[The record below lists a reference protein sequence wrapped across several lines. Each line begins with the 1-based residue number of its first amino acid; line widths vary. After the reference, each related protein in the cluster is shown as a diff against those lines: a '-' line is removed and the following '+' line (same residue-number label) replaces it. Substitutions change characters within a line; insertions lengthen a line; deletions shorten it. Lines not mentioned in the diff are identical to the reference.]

1 MMVMIDGLIPTNPA
15 EYDFAFGP
23 VALPCHDAV
32 EADTWTD
39 GSGALKPDRPDAYA
53 ALASALVEAGLV
65 EPSADHPG
73 RAPFIDLA
81 VLEAITRR
89 QGLPGRIGRLI
100 REYLCSLSGVTS
112 PLFPTSVLVNGTI
125 EISTWSHEV
134 GRMPRGPMQER
145 ACR

>member
-1 MMVMIDGLIPTNPA
+1 MIDGLIPTNPA

-23 VALPCHDAV
+23 AVLPCHDAV
-32 EADTWTD
+32 EAGAWTN
-39 GSGALKPDRPDAYA
+39 GSGAHKSDRPDACA

-65 EPSADHPG
+65 EPSVDYLG

-89 QGLPGRIGRLI
+89 QGLPGRISRLI
-100 REYLCSLSGVTS
+100 REYLGSLSGITS

-134 GRMPRGPMQER
+134 GRMPRGPLQER
-145 ACR
+145 AC